1 MSAEMLPVDVVIVG
15 AGPAGT
21 RCAERGL
28 RVTSLGAEPELPD
41 NRVALSQLLAGDRAE
56 AELVTHDA
64 AALQQLR
71 ITYRSGVPIT
81 RQFGRLCSKGSAL
94 GETLSL
100 DGRLLTPEIDGQPAS
115 WAAAPG
121 LIANRFAASIAEH
134 RLVPPGRLS
143 THPRRPPGPAGL
155 MGVGRGRWVA

>member
-1 MSAEMLPVDVVIVG
+1 MSAEMLPVDLVIVG

-28 RVTSLGAEPELPD
+28 RVTLLGAEPELPD

-56 AELVTHDA
+56 AEFITHDA

-81 RQFGRLCSKGSAL
+81 RSIRPAMQQGLGPRRHELAGGGDPAVAMARLRLRAAAAGGAWLTLEDPVALVFRAAQLHDGVLQACVAL
-94 GETLSL
+94 GP
-100 DGRLLTPEIDGQPAS
+100 D
-115 WAAAPG
+115 
-121 LIANRFAASIAEH
+121 H
-134 RLVPPGRLS
+134 
-143 THPRRPPGPAGL
+143 RPPE
-155 MGVGRGRWVA
+155 RD